1 MEVTKPI
8 EVTESSL
15 TSSIARIDSGVDNA
29 ADYSSATT
37 YAEGEKVIYPATTG
51 TDLYESLQDSNTN
64 HDPSTEI
71 SWWLPLGKV
80 NRWRMFDKFVSGSV
94 STAADGIEV
103 TVALPSVAV
112 IALFWIIA
120 DQVVVSHLDS
130 GGTAHYSDTYQL
142 YDSANLPSTWYDFY
156 FAPFVE
162 RATTLIAKLNY
173 PTLYGES
180 VKVEIQKTGST
191 VTCGKMIVGYATDI
205 GVTQWGPQI
214 QIMDFSKYE
223 TDSFGRMTVTQGAVT
238 KLIQAQLWV
247 SDLLIDAVVSK
258 LEEIRGIVCVFDL
271 NTKYSDIDSLRL
283 IGVYR
288 DSYVVLPGKHQSLL
302 NTEIIGV
309 I

>member
-1 MEVTKPI
+1 MEITKPI

-15 TSSIARIDSGVDNA
+15 TSSIDRIDSGVDGA
-29 ADYSSATT
+29 TDYSSATT
-37 YAEGEKVIYPATTG
+37 YAEGDKVIYPATTG

-64 HDPSTEI
+64 HDPSTET

-80 NRWRMFDKFVSGSV
+80 NRWRMFDDFVSGSV
-94 STAADGIEV
+94 STATDEIEV

-112 IALFWIIA
+112 VALFGIIA

-130 GGTAHYSDTYQL
+130 GGTVHYSDTYQL

-156 FAPFVE
+156 FAPFME
-162 RATTLIAKLNY
+162 RSTTLIAKLNY

-180 VKVEIQKTGST
+180 VKVGIQKTGST
-191 VTCGKMIVGYATDI
+191 VTCGKMIVGYAADI
-205 GVTQWGPQI
+205 GVTQWEPQI
-214 QIMDFSKYE
+214 QIMDFSKYQ
-223 TDSFGRMTVTQGAVT
+223 TDSFGRTTVTQGAVT

-271 NTKYSDIDSLRL
+271 NTSHSDIDSLRL
-283 IGVYR
+283 NGYYR
-288 DSYVVLPGKHQSLL
+288 DAYVVMPGKNQSLL
-302 NTEIIGV
+302 SIEIMGV

>member
-1 MEVTKPI
+1 MEITKPI

-15 TSSIARIDSGVDNA
+15 TSSIDRIDSGVDGA
-29 ADYSSATT
+29 TDYSSATT
-37 YAEGEKVIYPATTG
+37 YAEGDKVIYPATTG

-64 HDPSTEI
+64 HDPSTET

-80 NRWRMFDKFVSGSV
+80 NRWRMFDDFVSGSV
-94 STAADGIEV
+94 STAADEIEV
-103 TVALPSVAV
+103 TVSQPSVAV
-112 IALFWIIA
+112 VALFGIVA

-130 GGTAHYSDTYQL
+130 GGTAHYEKTYQL
-142 YDSANLPSTWYDFY
+142 YNSADLPATWYDFY

-162 RATTLIAKLNY
+162 RSTTLIAKLNY

-180 VKVEIQKTGST
+180 VKVEMQKTGST
-191 VTCGKMIVGYATDI
+191 VTCGKVIIGYATDI
-205 GVTQWGPQI
+205 GITQWAPKI
-214 QIMDFSKYE
+214 QAMDFSKYQ
-223 TDSFGRMTVTQGAVT
+223 TDSFGRTTVTQGAVT

-271 NTKYSDIDSLRL
+271 NTSHSDIDSLRL
-283 IGVYR
+283 NGYYR
-288 DSYVVLPGKHQSLL
+288 DAYVVMPGKNQSLL
-302 NTEIIGV
+302 SIEIMGV